1 MFFLYYLVLVGWKG
15 LGWRKIVE
23 VKESNKENIPTHLPE
38 AQPTPNT
45 GSDWLELEGKGDQE
59 ARVIR
64 GLAGS
69 VR

>member
-1 MFFLYYLVLVGWKG
+1 M
-15 LGWRKIVE
+15 GWRKIVE

-45 GSDWLELEGKGDQE
+45 GSDWPEVEGKGDQE

-69 VR
+69 VQ